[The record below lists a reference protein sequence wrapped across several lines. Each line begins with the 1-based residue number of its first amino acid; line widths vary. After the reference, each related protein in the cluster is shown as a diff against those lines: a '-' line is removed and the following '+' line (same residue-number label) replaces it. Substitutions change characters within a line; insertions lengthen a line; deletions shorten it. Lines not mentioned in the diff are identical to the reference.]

1 MRRRLQTLWT
11 LGIITVLIIVIIV
24 SRQEKLL
31 IVDVEVA
38 GAKVVREEK
47 VVTRTKEIISG
58 YYLGMVPKRNALV
71 YPGGKVEERLMIE
84 FPRFSAVATSL
95 DGLKLLRI
103 DVAEREPFALYCP
116 AITRS
121 EDATSC
127 YFLDDQGFIFDS
139 APLFSGAVY
148 FIYTRE
154 PALEEPMGK
163 QFMSPSEFGA
173 LGHFIES
180 LPLLGVE
187 PVAALVTEEEFIIL
201 LTGEARLKMGRKS
214 DLELMYS
221 NLSAFLND
229 EAIKAQ
235 TDFMQKISEL
245 DLRTENKVFYRF
257 RE

>member
-1 MRRRLQTLWT
+1 
-11 LGIITVLIIVIIV
+11 
-24 SRQEKLL
+24 
-31 IVDVEVA
+31 
-38 GAKVVREEK
+38 
-47 VVTRTKEIISG
+47 
-58 YYLGMVPKRNALV
+58 
-71 YPGGKVEERLMIE
+71 
-84 FPRFSAVATSL
+84 
-95 DGLKLLRI
+95 
-103 DVAEREPFALYCP
+103 
-116 AITRS
+116 
-121 EDATSC
+121 
-127 YFLDDQGFIFDS
+127 
-139 APLFSGAVY
+139 
-148 FIYTRE
+148 
-154 PALEEPMGK
+154 MGK